1 MNTFNKK
8 FIVRHQDMY
17 GEKYFEIV
25 KGNIFLEI
33 ENKNENKNNSR
44 KYIYQ
49 SKFGACEL
57 SLKDKIINITRAQNN
72 FKINF
77 DGEKNR
83 CLYKTENFEY
93 YLFFLGKNYSYDEKQ
108 KIFSVLY
115 EIYDVNN
122 EKLNEINFSIK
133 EI

>member
-1 MNTFNKK
+1 MKNIFNNK
-8 FIVRHQDMY
+8 FIVKYQDMY

-25 KGNIFLEI
+25 KGNIFF
-33 ENKNENKNNSR
+33 ENTNR

-49 SKFGACEL
+49 SKFGLCEL
-57 SLKDKIINITRAQNN
+57 SLEDKIVNIIRENNN
-72 FKINF
+72 FKIRFN
-77 DGEKNR
+77 GEKNK

-115 EIYDVNN
+115 EIYDGNN